1 MLLKTIVESEQKFT
15 ISKMSQGVKSQKVS
29 NWYLGVQAVLVLV
42 PKRRV
47 AVQQDIQDH
56 AWKLLLSFL

>member
-1 MLLKTIVESEQKFT
+1 MLLKTIAESEPKLT

-42 PKRRV
+42 PEWWV
-47 AVQQDIQDH
+47 AD
-56 AWKLLLSFL
+56 